1 MANVQTPISSPC
13 PVQFSGVT
21 KRYGT
26 RPVLCGVDLQIG
38 AGETVGLIGI
48 NGAGKSTLLKAM
60 LDLTSI
66 DDGRIELF
74 GSRHNQTAARD
85 QLAYLAERFIPP
97 HYANGDDFLRF
108 MAKLHNCE
116 PSDSAIHAEC
126 QSLELDVAALQ
137 RPVREYSKGMTQ
149 KLGLIACLLV
159 QRPLLVLD
167 EPMSGLDPKARAL
180 FKARLARLKESEV
193 TIFFSTHLLDDAAV
207 ICDQV
212 AILDAGQIRFTG
224 TVADFRAAYSGAT
237 LEESFLSCIGTALP
251 A

>member
-1 MANVQTPISSPC
+1 MPH
-13 PVQFSGVT
+13 PVQFSSVT

-26 RPVLCGVDLQIG
+26 RPVLRGVDLEIA

-66 DDGRIELF
+66 DSGRIDLF
-74 GSRHNQTAARD
+74 GSSHSQTAARD
-85 QLAYLAERFIPP
+85 KLAYLAERFIPP
-97 HYANGDDFLRF
+97 HYANGDDFLHF
-108 MAKLHNCE
+108 MSELHNSE
-116 PSDSAIHAEC
+116 PSEAAIQAEC
-126 QSLELDVAALQ
+126 QSLELDIEALQ

-159 QRPLLVLD
+159 LRPLLVLD

-180 FKARLARLKESEV
+180 FKARLARLKDAGV
-193 TIFFSTHLLDDAAV
+193 TTFFSTHLLDDVAV
-207 ICDQV
+207 ICDRV
-212 AILDAGQIRFTG
+212 AILDAGRIRFTG
-224 TVADFRAAYSGAT
+224 TVADFQAAHGGDT